1 MAQNT
6 WMAPKKKLRENKLN
20 LNIFWMK
27 YDKFMQFIY
36 LFRQIKMYKLQSQR
50 IEMVSFMSFRASF
63 ALTRETQFR
72 TQTSVDDNQNEIE
85 I

>member
-1 MAQNT
+1 
-6 WMAPKKKLRENKLN
+6 
-20 LNIFWMK
+20 MK

-50 IEMVSFMSFRASF
+50 IEMVSFMPFRASF
-63 ALTRETQFR
+63 ELTRERQFR